1 MGFRFQRRVKI
12 LPGVR
17 LNFSK
22 GGVSTSLG
30 TRGAHITLGRG
41 KRRTTVGIPGSG
53 LSHTSVE
60 SGGSGSLSV
69 GVAAI
74 VIMAIVIV
82 LLVWTLA

>member
-17 LNFSK
+17 LNVSK

-30 TRGAHITLGRG
+30 TRGAGITLGRG

-60 SGGSGSLSV
+60 SVADGSRSV
-69 GVAAI
+69 GVGAT
-74 VIMAIVIV
+74 VIIAIVIV
-82 LLVWTLA
+82 LLVALA

>member
-17 LNFSK
+17 VNISK

-30 TRGAHITLGRG
+30 TRGARITLGRG

-60 SGGSGSLSV
+60 SGGSGSRSV
-69 GVAAI
+69 GVGAIVLIAI
-74 VIMAIVIV
+74 VIL
-82 LLVWTLA
+82 LLVWAFA